1 VRLKPCPAGER
12 RVNYTG
18 TECVQCLPG
27 KYKSGVGPALTCDFC
42 NLGFYM
48 GLPGAGA
55 CTACPQHETT
65 TITGATEIVSCDCAP
80 GYYRTTGNETEW
92 QFASFHGVC
101 QACPAGA
108 ICDGGATLP
117 YSAEGHWTPDRL
129 QFWSCFPFHACLQ
142 GESESPNL
150 CEETRDADSIR
161 CGRCHTEAYA
171 HQSEC
176 YECRTPDVL
185 IAWLGPFLY
194 PLLMIFGFLPP
205 LIRSLRS
212 MDMDHTKK
220 ARRLIRTEKHTS
232 WLGRLAE
239 SDHGEFRMIIIMI
252 TCLQTLWIVSL
263 MPLPYTRFTQDW
275 LWALGIVAW
284 DLSIFRPQCAF
295 RLSYFMKW
303 FLQWFTFF
311 VMVAILAVLMLA
323 YCHSHKNRNHDLGYI
338 RPKRGLLGVV
348 SCTLMLLLLVH
359 LRDDLVFVG
368 CIPCENEK
376 WCLAYQP
383 VIECATT
390 NWEWTTMTVLSI
402 LDLLLV
408 ILFSI
413 PIIAVCILKSWRW
426 QHGDTVG
433 LDPDY
438 SAPWYIFF
446 SEFWVKRHRG
456 YIQEVRQAV
465 PEFQLIFREDQEAAE
480 MHQELWQR
488 AIDLILAQEAEKAE
502 LLLIRVIRHLYA
514 HSPRFKVIDEDEGP
528 TFQIIR
534 GLRDYIVGQSTPPN
548 HFGTGLTLGL
558 LPPIEENRN
567 EIPPEE
573 DEHQP
578 PETGEPPDEKIT
590 RLDDDSDESPAKITR
605 LDDEESQ
612 FSDIVTESL
621 AVPAGGE
628 APPEP
633 QPARPDGPDPEEPEV
648 NPPPDDPIP
657 EPPDD
662 PPLPQLPREHLK
674 VSDVHHV
681 TLTLENLLDYAKWSI
696 PGARAFKRVLSYS
709 WCFILLLTR
718 FAVIIYAMLMRRD
731 LAGLPLVYMLITLG
745 YVILEATLQPY
756 VWTYLNDWE
765 VTVHVLI
772 YVFLLFVI
780 SGWSDTASEV
790 LVVVATLAAI
800 IPVIL
805 RFLIL
810 FLGEEDTEDP
820 TDMSIAR
827 GVASYHLHQL
837 TDGGGTVSLGVSSTS
852 SSSTTS
858 SVSTVGGGMEHVR
871 KYIELVKKRHITVV
885 EKTLDD
891 KGQEV
896 ERTTHTE
903 EVETEG
909 VTYSFDMTKSEVVKV
924 MQGEK
929 DQKPRPDQGGDDD
942 GDTHQISADQE
953 GLIPLT
959 DLDVQSEV
967 LSDEEEIHATAV

>member
-1 VRLKPCPAGER
+1 
-12 RVNYTG
+12 
-18 TECVQCLPG
+18 
-27 KYKSGVGPALTCDFC
+27 
-42 NLGFYM
+42 
-48 GLPGAGA
+48 
-55 CTACPQHETT
+55 
-65 TITGATEIVSCDCAP
+65 
-80 GYYRTTGNETEW
+80 
-92 QFASFHGVC
+92 
-101 QACPAGA
+101 
-108 ICDGGATLP
+108 
-117 YSAEGHWTPDRL
+117 
-129 QFWSCFPFHACLQ
+129 
-142 GESESPNL
+142 
-150 CEETRDADSIR
+150 
-161 CGRCHTEAYA
+161 
-171 HQSEC
+171 
-176 YECRTPDVL
+176 
-185 IAWLGPFLY
+185 
-194 PLLMIFGFLPP
+194 
-205 LIRSLRS
+205 
-212 MDMDHTKK
+212 
-220 ARRLIRTEKHTS
+220 
-232 WLGRLAE
+232 
-239 SDHGEFRMIIIMI
+239 
-252 TCLQTLWIVSL
+252 
-263 MPLPYTRFTQDW
+263 
-275 LWALGIVAW
+275 
-284 DLSIFRPQCAF
+284 
-295 RLSYFMKW
+295 
-303 FLQWFTFF
+303 
-311 VMVAILAVLMLA
+311 
-323 YCHSHKNRNHDLGYI
+323 
-338 RPKRGLLGVV
+338 
-348 SCTLMLLLLVH
+348 
-359 LRDDLVFVG
+359 
-368 CIPCENEK
+368 
-376 WCLAYQP
+376 
-383 VIECATT
+383 
-390 NWEWTTMTVLSI
+390 MTVLSI

-413 PIIAVCILKSWRW
+413 PIIAICILKSWRW

-433 LDPDY
+433 LDPDF

-465 PEFQLIFREDQEAAE
+465 PEFQLIFRDDQEAAE

-534 GLRDYIVGQSTPPN
+534 GLRDYIVGSSMPPTN

-573 DEHQP
+573 DEPQP
-578 PETGEPPDEKIT
+578 PETEPPDEKIT
-590 RLDDDSDESPAKITR
+590 RLDDPESDESPAKITR

-628 APPEP
+628 VPPEP

-657 EPPDD
+657 QPPDD

-852 SSSTTS
+852 SASTTS

-891 KGQEV
+891 SGQEV

-929 DQKPRPDQGGDDD
+929 DQKPRPDQGGDDA

-967 LSDEEEIHATAV
+967 LSDDEEIHATAV